1 MAEQSWRGG
10 FSRLEQ
16 PAGSAGKKAIELP
29 HREQQQQQQDERRAE
44 VPWTVLEE
52 SSLSERASE
61 REGRT
66 EMELAGRTSEG
77 CRRGSKGPGSTV
89 SAAGGASWVKPDGRT
104 QRGRRQLTS

>member
-29 HREQQQQQQDERRAE
+29 HREQQQQQQQQQDERRAE

-66 EMELAGRTSEG
+66 EMELAGRT
-77 CRRGSKGPGSTV
+77 R
-89 SAAGGASWVKPDGRT
+89 AADE
-104 QRGRRQLTS
+104 GRRDLGRRFRRRRRRRAEQAG